1 MKHDIYAKGLRFL
14 WHAISSKN
22 NPLLAQLVVTR
33 RCNLS
38 CAYCNEYDNFSA
50 PIPFDALKS
59 RITKLARLNTF
70 AITLTGGEPMLHPDI
85 DRIIRYINSLGLV
98 STIITNGYLL
108 TKERIELL
116 NEAGLHELQISIDNI
131 QPDEISMKS
140 LKVLDRKLK
149 LLAEIAEFKV
159 NINSVLGISDERT
172 DDAIAIAQKACDLG
186 FSHSVGLVHNEH
198 GILKP
203 LSPKQIK
210 AYQQIGKITKSRV
223 HFFNKFVFQQNLIT
237 GKPNRWQCRAGA
249 RYLYICELGLVH
261 WCSQQR
267 GYPGIPLLEYSQHD
281 IQREF
286 NTAKKCSPMCS
297 VTCVQQMSFL
307 DNWRP
312 KQKLA
317 DPKATPIFG

>member
-108 TKERIELL
+108 TKDRIELL
-116 NEAGLHELQISIDNI
+116 NEAGLHEL
-131 QPDEISMKS
+131 
-140 LKVLDRKLK
+140 
-149 LLAEIAEFKV
+149 
-159 NINSVLGISDERT
+159 
-172 DDAIAIAQKACDLG
+172 
-186 FSHSVGLVHNEH
+186 
-198 GILKP
+198 
-203 LSPKQIK
+203 
-210 AYQQIGKITKSRV
+210 
-223 HFFNKFVFQQNLIT
+223 
-237 GKPNRWQCRAGA
+237 
-249 RYLYICELGLVH
+249 
-261 WCSQQR
+261 
-267 GYPGIPLLEYSQHD
+267 
-281 IQREF
+281 
-286 NTAKKCSPMCS
+286 
-297 VTCVQQMSFL
+297 
-307 DNWRP
+307 
-312 KQKLA
+312 
-317 DPKATPIFG
+317 